1 MLKKRDL
8 LILLGL
14 TICGWG
20 YTALGTGSTHAASA
34 GTLTT
39 QDYIDIEQNY
49 ARYYQTMDAGD
60 LERWADTFTDD
71 GNFNGAAG
79 RAGLIESRRQIDP
92 SKARHFVS
100 NLVIA
105 PTAEGAKGSVYVF
118 VVDRQE
124 VPLKIRSYSRYD
136 DTLVKTSK
144 GWRFKVRM
152 RSSDSTYAPRPQQ

>member
-1 MLKKRDL
+1 MLKRTGL
-8 LILLGL
+8 LVLLVL
-14 TICGWG
+14 TIFGWG
-20 YTALGTGSTHAASA
+20 YAAFGVGSTHTT

>member
-1 MLKKRDL
+1 MLKRRGLWVL
-8 LILLGL
+8 LVL

-20 YTALGTGSTHAASA
+20 YTAFGSGSTDVA

-71 GNFNGAAG
+71 GNFNGAIG
-79 RAGLIESRRQIDP
+79 RAALIESRRRLDP
-92 SKARHFVS
+92 SKSRHLVS
-100 NLVIA
+100 NLVIT
-105 PTAEGAKGSVYVF
+105 PTAEGAKGSLYVF
-118 VVDRQE
+118 VVDRRE
-124 VPLKIRSYSRYD
+124 APLEINSYSRYD

-144 GWRFKVRM
+144 GWRFKTKM
-152 RSSDSTYAPRPQQ
+152 RSSDSTLPPRPQQ